1 MPPIEKGQQCHV
13 FLFGDLT
20 AAFEDDL
27 RQLLHCK
34 DDAPLQSFFDQVSLA
49 FRHEFALLAAKEREW
64 LPYFTDLIDL
74 TANMDGMTGSLAL
87 KFSLLCVYQLG
98 RFIHL
103 DSYPDATSSYLIGV
117 CTGSFAAAA
126 ISSSRTMT
134 ELIPAGVEAALA
146 AFRTGLHSLIMQQDI
161 EPMSI
166 EKARPWSFISSL
178 PEYQALEILQKFNVE
193 AHLPS
198 DSQPYLSAV
207 TPSTVTISGPPPV
220 LQRLIDSYALKAH
233 PAQIQ
238 TPFHASHLNGL
249 EEVDEVLSRLR
260 DERLKEYRPRI
271 PVLSIATGIL
281 TVAEDFP
288 GLLRQVVA
296 ETLCEQVRWD
306 KTCPALSSIL
316 TLEQSAKSCVIY
328 PVASNAATFLCAA
341 LQREMQPS
349 VTISNV
355 LNTHVERVQT
365 SPAPGRFQD
374 SKIAIVGFSGRFPD
388 AASNEELWAILQ
400 AARDCHRTV
409 PDDRFDWEA
418 HYDVNGKKKNSS
430 RVKFGCFISEPGIFD
445 ARFFNISPR
454 EAENMDPGQRLAL
467 MSAYEAIEMAGLV
480 PDRTPS
486 TQRDRIGV
494 FFGVTS
500 DDWREVNSGQDIDT
514 YFIPGGNRAFVPGRI
529 SYFFRFSGP
538 SISVDTACSSSFAAI
553 STACGYLRQGE
564 CDSAIAGGTNVLT
577 NPDNFVGLDRGHF
590 LSTTGN
596 CNSFDDSADGYCR
609 ADAVGAVVLKRL
621 EDAQADNDP
630 IFGVIAGSSTNHCGQ
645 TVSITRPHEG
655 DQLSLF
661 KRILRHSNT
670 DPTDISYVEM
680 HGTGTQAGDA
690 AEMRSVLSAFAWDN
704 RRACLTPPRPLH
716 LGAIK
721 ANVGHSESAS
731 GVTAL
736 IKVLMMMQHSEIPPH
751 RLDGQLNQH
760 YPVDMAAR
768 NVHIAFKPTPWR
780 REECTNGKRMSFLN
794 NFSAAGGN
802 TALLLEDAPC
812 RMACPTP
819 TDLRSVKPVAVSA
832 KTIKALEANLR
843 ALLDH
848 LGNNPAISLSAL
860 SYTTTARRTHHKFR
874 ALVSGADIATIKAAL
889 QECVDD
895 RGKVKAIGTESTKK
909 VFVFTGQG
917 TLYSGIGSQLFNQLA
932 GFRTQI
938 LRFDRIAQRQG
949 FPSFLPL
956 ISGEGDIDVRSV
968 DPVVALLAIACVQMA
983 LLELWTLWVG
993 QPSSVIGHSLGEYA
1007 ALYAADVLS
1016 ASDTIYLVGSRAQL
1030 LSKYCSKATHS
1041 MLAIKAPLATIES
1054 KLADTSCT
1062 VSCIN
1067 SPANVVV
1074 SGPDANI
1081 KELSGTFQSNNVDV
1095 VPLGVPY
1102 AFHSAQVEPILAEF
1116 ETLAG
1121 SVIFHKPAVPYL
1133 SPLLAKTVKEAGI
1146 LNASYLAR
1154 AARECV
1160 NFRGA
1165 IEAAH
1170 DSKLVNE
1177 STVWVEIGAHAA
1189 CSGMIKQTLGSQA
1202 ITAPTLMKGVD
1213 TWKVLVG
1220 SLQSLYQAG
1229 VDIQWDEFH
1238 RGFETAHGVLP
1249 LPSYQWDFKN
1259 YWIQY
1264 RHNFC
1269 LTKGDDPST
1278 FRPGVPLALPTT
1290 LSLSPSV
1297 QRVLEENK
1305 YAEAST
1311 LLTESDLHDPRL
1323 APIISGH
1330 EVNTAM
1336 LCPSSLYADMALTI
1350 AKYMLRSN
1358 GLLKEKTG
1366 LDCGVMNIQRSLI
1379 AQRDAT
1385 SLLLRVSAKANWP
1398 KKEVS
1403 LGFFSVGA
1411 NARKLADHASCIVKI
1426 TEEEN
1431 WLHEW
1436 KRSAYLI
1443 AGRISSLRQA
1453 VDTGRAHKLKRGLVY
1468 KLFGSLVDYAP
1479 IYQGMS
1485 QVILDSENLEATAE
1499 VRFQV
1504 GDEGFDWNPCWIDS
1518 LGHIAGFIMNGNDN
1532 VSSKGQVF
1540 VNHGWDA
1547 MRCGKP
1553 IESGKSYTT
1562 YNRMQLETGTMY
1574 AGDTYIFEGQ
1584 ELVAI
1589 FEGVR
1594 FQGVNRSVLDNLL
1607 PRKTRALPNKGVTA
1621 AVSPQKAP
1629 PPAPKAKPGPVPS
1642 QRLPSKAAAAMKI
1655 IAEEA
1660 QLDEA
1665 DMDLDTEFTDLGV
1678 DSLLSLTI
1686 ASRLQDE
1693 LGIDI
1698 PSSAFLDYPTIK
1710 ALTSYVARDE
1720 AAVSEPTQ
1728 SPLTSSGAS
1737 TPPSTGEE
1745 DEESS
1750 LTDASSIDSDSSKLD
1765 TDIMAMIRKTIS
1777 RETGTALEDVLSGL
1791 PLADLGVDS
1800 LLGLTIM
1807 GTLSERMDTP
1817 LPTGL
1822 FADNETLGDIE
1833 AALCEVGLITKSKEA
1848 ALAKGARKDAIPAQ
1862 SADTKP
1868 SFGATDFD
1876 RLVAPPHATSVL
1888 LQGSSKTANTTLFLF
1903 PDGAGSATS
1912 YYALPNIS
1920 PDVVVYGLNC
1930 PWLKTPQDLKCSFEQ
1945 YVAKFLA
1952 EVLRRQPCGPYNFG
1966 GASAGGIL
1974 AYEAAQQLERVGEKV
1989 AKLIMLDTP
1998 DPVGLENPNQR
2009 MYDFLDSMG
2018 MFGMGD
2024 KQAPKWL
2031 RPHFDAFLVM
2041 LDPYNVKK
2049 FTGPSPPVTHII
2061 YARDG
2066 MCKHESDPRPEIRP
2080 DDPREMLWL
2089 LNNRT
2094 DFSGAG
2100 WNTLLG
2106 KENLHIAVLDNVNH
2120 YTILQPG
2127 PKIKELSALVARAL
2141 QA

>member
-1 MPPIEKGQQCHV
+1 MPPIGGTQQCHV

-20 AAFEDDL
+20 VAFEDDL

-34 DDAPLQSFFDQVSLA
+34 DNAPLQSFFDQVGLA

-64 LPYFTDLIDL
+64 LPLFTDLIDL
-74 TANMDGMTGSLAL
+74 MANIDGTTGSPAL

-103 DSYPDATSSYLIGV
+103 DSYPDAASSYLIGV
-117 CTGSFAAAA
+117 CTGSFASAA

-146 AFRTGLHSLIMQQDI
+146 AFRTGLHSLRMQQDI

-166 EKARPWSFISSL
+166 ERPRPWSFVSSL
-178 PEYQALEILQKFNVE
+178 QESQALEILQKFNLE
-193 AHLPS
+193 AHLPP

-207 TPSTVTISGPPPV
+207 TPTTVTITGPPRV
-220 LQRLIDSYALKAH
+220 LQRLVDSFALKAH
-233 PAQIQ
+233 PTQIQ
-238 TPFHASHLNGL
+238 TPYHARYLNGL
-249 EEVDEVLSRLR
+249 EEVDEVLSHLR

-271 PVLSIATGIL
+271 PVLSMATGLL
-281 TVAEDFP
+281 TEAEDFP

-316 TLEQSAKSCVIY
+316 TREQSLKSCVVY
-328 PVASNAATFLCAA
+328 PVASNAATLLCTA

-349 VTISNV
+349 VTISSV
-355 LNTHVERVQT
+355 LNTHVERIQT

-418 HYDVNGKKKNSS
+418 HYDVNGKKKNTS
-430 RVKFGCFISEPGIFD
+430 RVKFGCFINDPGIFD

-500 DDWREVNSGQDIDT
+500 DDWREVNSGQDIGT

-596 CNSFDDSADGYCR
+596 CNPFDDSANGYCR

-621 EDAQADNDP
+621 EDAQADHDP

-661 KRILRHSNT
+661 KRILRHTNT
-670 DPTDISYVEM
+670 DPTDVSYVEM

-690 AEMRSVLSAFAWDN
+690 AEMRSVLSAFAWDD
-704 RRACLTPPRPLH
+704 RRACQTPPRPLH

-751 RLDGQLNQH
+751 RLDGQLNHH
-760 YPVDMAAR
+760 YPVDMAR
-768 NVHIAFKPTPWR
+768 RDVHIAFKPTPWR
-780 REECTNGKRMSFLN
+780 REDCTNGKRMSFLN

-812 RMACPTP
+812 RVACPTP
-819 TDLRSVKPVAVSA
+819 TDPRTVKPVAVSA
-832 KTIKALEANLR
+832 KTIKALEGNVR

-848 LGNNPAISLSAL
+848 LANNPAISLSTL
-860 SYTTTARRTHHKFR
+860 SYTTTARRIHHKFR
-874 ALVSGADIATIKAAL
+874 RLVFGPDTDAIKVALRHCL
-889 QECVDD
+889 DD
-895 RGKVKAIGTESTKK
+895 RVEVKGIEAESPKR

-917 TLYSGIGSQLFNQLA
+917 ILYNGIGNQLFNHVA
-932 GFRTQI
+932 DFRTQI

-956 ISGEGDIDVRSV
+956 ISDEGHIDVQGV
-968 DPVVALLAIACVQMA
+968 DPIMAQLAIACVQMT
-983 LLELWTLWVG
+983 LSGLWTLWVG
-993 QPSSVIGHSLGEYA
+993 QPSAVIGHSLGEYA
-1007 ALYAADVLS
+1007 ALHAAGVLS
-1016 ASDTIYLVGSRAQL
+1016 ASDTIYLVGSRARL
-1030 LSKYCSKATHS
+1030 LGKYCNKATHS
-1041 MLAIKAPLATIES
+1041 MLAIKASLATVIPR
-1054 KLADTSCT
+1054 LANTSCT
-1062 VSCIN
+1062 VSCVN

-1074 SGPDANI
+1074 SGPDRNI
-1081 KELSGTFQSNNVDV
+1081 KELSGTFRSDNVDV

-1116 ETLAG
+1116 ETLASG
-1121 SVIFHKPAVPYL
+1121 VIFHKPDVPYM
-1133 SPLLAKTVKEAGI
+1133 SPLLTQTVGEGGI

-1160 NFRGA
+1160 NFWGA
-1165 IEAAH
+1165 IEVAH

-1177 STVWVEIGAHAA
+1177 STVWIEIGAHAA
-1189 CSGMIKQTLGSQA
+1189 CSGMIKQTIGSQA
-1202 ITAPTLMKGVD
+1202 ITAPTLVKSAD
-1213 TWKVLVG
+1213 TWKILMG

-1229 VDIQWDEFH
+1229 VDVQWGEFH
-1238 RGFETAHGVLP
+1238 RGFEDAHEVLP
-1249 LPSYQWDFKN
+1249 LPSYQWDLKN

-1264 RHNFC
+1264 RHSFC
-1269 LTKGDDPST
+1269 LTKGDDPNT
-1278 FRPGVPLALPTT
+1278 FRSGVPLALPAP

-1297 QRVLEENK
+1297 QRIMEENK
-1305 YAEAST
+1305 SAEAST
-1311 LLTESDLHDPRL
+1311 LLAESDLHDPRL

-1366 LDCGVMNIQRSLI
+1366 LDCGVMSIQRPLI

-1385 SLLLRVSAKANWP
+1385 SLLLRVSAQANWS

-1403 LGFFSVGA
+1403 LSFFSVGA
-1411 NARKLADHASCIVKI
+1411 NARKLADHASCRVKI
-1426 TEEEN
+1426 TEQEN

-1443 AGRISSLRQA
+1443 TGRISSLRQA

-1479 IYQGMS
+1479 IYQGME

-1504 GDEGFDWNPCWIDS
+1504 GKEGFDWNPCWIDS

-1532 VSSKGQVF
+1532 VSSKDQVF
-1540 VNHGWDA
+1540 VNHGWDSL
-1547 MRCGKP
+1547 RCGKP
-1553 IESGKSYTT
+1553 IESGKLYNT

-1607 PRKTRALPNKGVTA
+1607 PGKTRALPNKGEIAPAST
-1621 AVSPQKAP
+1621 QKAP
-1629 PPAPKAKPGPVPS
+1629 PPVPKVKPAPVPS
-1642 QRLPSKAAAAMKI
+1642 QRQPSKAAAVMRI

-1660 QLDEA
+1660 QLDEG
-1665 DMDLDTEFTDLGV
+1665 DIELDTEFTDLGV

-1698 PSSAFLDYPTIK
+1698 PSSAFLDHPTIK
-1710 ALTSYVARDE
+1710 GLTRYIERSERPVA
-1720 AAVSEPTQ
+1720 EPTQ
-1728 SPLTSSGAS
+1728 SPPAESEAS
-1737 TPPSTGEE
+1737 TPPSSGEE
-1745 DEESS
+1745 DGESS
-1750 LTDASSIDSDSSKLD
+1750 LTDVSSIDSDSSKLD
-1765 TDIMAMIRKTIS
+1765 TDIMTMIRRTIS
-1777 RETGTALEDVLSGL
+1777 EDTGTALEDVLSGL

-1807 GTLSERMDTP
+1807 GTLSEQMGSP
-1817 LPTGL
+1817 LPAGL

-1833 AALCEVGLITKSKEA
+1833 AALCEVGLITKSKKA
-1848 ALAKGARKDAIPAQ
+1848 ARAKDARKDAIPAV
-1862 SADTKP
+1862 SADTKV
-1868 SFGATDFD
+1868 SSGATNSDK
-1876 RLVAPPHATSVL
+1876 LVAPPHATSVL
-1888 LQGSSKTANTTLFLF
+1888 LQGSSKKANTTLFLF

-1912 YYALPNIS
+1912 YYALPEIS

-1945 YVAKFLA
+1945 YVAKFLV
-1952 EVLRRQPCGPYNFG
+1952 EVLRRQPYGPYNFG

-2031 RPHFDAFLVM
+2031 RPHFDAFLAM

-2049 FTGPSPPVTHII
+2049 FKGPSPPAAHII

-2066 MCKHESDPRPEIRP
+2066 MCKYESDPRPEIRP

-2106 KENLHIAVLDNVNH
+2106 KENLYIAVLDDVNH

-2127 PKIKELSALVARAL
+2127 PKVKELSALIARAL
-2141 QA
+2141 QV

>member
-1 MPPIEKGQQCHV
+1 M
-13 FLFGDLT
+13 
-20 AAFEDDL
+20 
-27 RQLLHCK
+27 
-34 DDAPLQSFFDQVSLA
+34 
-49 FRHEFALLAAKEREW
+49 
-64 LPYFTDLIDL
+64 
-74 TANMDGMTGSLAL
+74 
-87 KFSLLCVYQLG
+87 
-98 RFIHL
+98 
-103 DSYPDATSSYLIGV
+103 
-117 CTGSFAAAA
+117 
-126 ISSSRTMT
+126 
-134 ELIPAGVEAALA
+134 
-146 AFRTGLHSLIMQQDI
+146 
-161 EPMSI
+161 
-166 EKARPWSFISSL
+166 
-178 PEYQALEILQKFNVE
+178 
-193 AHLPS
+193 
-198 DSQPYLSAV
+198 
-207 TPSTVTISGPPPV
+207 TPSTVTISGPPRV
-220 LQRLIDSYALKAH
+220 LQRLIDSFALKAH
-233 PAQIQ
+233 PTQIQ
-238 TPFHASHLNGL
+238 TPYHASHLNGL
-249 EEVDEVLSRLR
+249 EEVDEVLGHLR

-271 PVLSIATGIL
+271 PVLSIATGML
-281 TVAEDFP
+281 TEAEDFP

-306 KTCPALSSIL
+306 MTCPALSSLL
-316 TLEQSAKSCVIY
+316 TRKQSLRSCVVY
-328 PVASNAATFLCAA
+328 PVASNAATLLCAA

-418 HYDVNGKKKNSS
+418 HYDMNGKKKNTS
-430 RVKFGCFISEPGIFD
+430 RVKFGCFINEPGIFD

-454 EAENMDPGQRLAL
+454 EAENMDPAQRLAL

-480 PDRTPS
+480 PDLTPS

-553 STACGYLRQGE
+553 ATACGYLRQGE

-596 CNSFDDSADGYCR
+596 CNSFDDSANGYCR

-621 EDAQADNDP
+621 EDAQADHDP

-661 KRILRHSNT
+661 KRILRHTNT
-670 DPTDISYVEM
+670 DPTDVSYVEM

-690 AEMRSVLSAFAWDN
+690 AEMRSVLSAFAWDD

-721 ANVGHSESAS
+721 ANVGHAESAS

-760 YPVDMAAR
+760 YPVDMARR

-780 REECTNGKRMSFLN
+780 REDCTNGKRMSFLN

-812 RMACPTP
+812 RIACPTP
-819 TDLRSVKPVAVSA
+819 TDLRSLKPVAVSA
-832 KTIKALEANLR
+832 KTIKALEGNLR

-860 SYTTTARRTHHKFR
+860 SYTTTARRIHHKFR
-874 ALVSGADIATIKAAL
+874 VLVSGADIAAIKTAL
-889 QECVDD
+889 QDLVDD
-895 RGKVKAIGTESTKK
+895 RVKVKGIEAEPTKK

-917 TLYSGIGSQLFNQLA
+917 TLYSGIGNQLFNQVA
-932 GFRTQI
+932 DFRTQI
-938 LRFDRIAQRQG
+938 LRFDRIAQRHG

-956 ISGEGDIDVRSV
+956 ISDEGHVDVQGV
-968 DPVVALLAIACVQMA
+968 DPVVAQLAIACVQMT
-983 LLELWTLWVG
+983 LSRLWTLWVG
-993 QPSSVIGHSLGEYA
+993 QPLSVIGHSLGEYA
-1007 ALYAADVLS
+1007 ALHAAGVLS

-1041 MLAIKAPLATIES
+1041 MLAIKAPLATVQP
-1054 KLADTSCT
+1054 KLANTSCT

-1074 SGPDANI
+1074 SGPDAEV
-1081 KELSGTFQSNNVDV
+1081 KQLSETFKSNNVDV
-1095 VPLGVPY
+1095 VQLDVPY

-1116 ETLAG
+1116 ETLA
-1121 SVIFHKPAVPYL
+1121 STVIFHKPTIPYM
-1133 SPLLAKTVKEAGI
+1133 SPLLTQTVKEAGV

-1170 DSKLVNE
+1170 DSQLVNE
-1177 STVWVEIGAHAA
+1177 STVWIEIGAHAA
-1189 CSGMIKQTLGSQA
+1189 CSGMIKQTIGSQA
-1202 ITAPTLMKGVD
+1202 ITAPTLMKSVD
-1213 TWKVLVG
+1213 TWKVLMG

-1229 VDIQWDEFH
+1229 VDIQWGEFH
-1238 RGFETAHGVLP
+1238 RGFEAAHEVLP
-1249 LPSYQWDFKN
+1249 LPSYQWDLKN

-1278 FRPGVPLALPTT
+1278 FLSGVPLALPAP

-1297 QRVLEENK
+1297 QRVLEEK
-1305 YAEAST
+1305 KSAEAST

-1350 AKYMLRSN
+1350 ARYMLRSN
-1358 GLLKEKTG
+1358 GLLKKKTG
-1366 LDCGVMNIQRSLI
+1366 LDCGVMSIQRPLI
-1379 AQRDAT
+1379 AQPDST
-1385 SLLLRVSAKANWP
+1385 SLLLRVSAQANWSE
-1398 KKEVS
+1398 KEVS
-1403 LGFFSVGA
+1403 LSFFSVGA

-1443 AGRISSLRQA
+1443 TGRISSLRQA

-1479 IYQGMS
+1479 IYQGME

-1504 GDEGFDWNPCWIDS
+1504 GNEGFDWNPCWIDS

-1532 VSSKGQVF
+1532 VSSKDQVF

-1547 MRCGKP
+1547 LRCGKP

-1584 ELVAI
+1584 ELIAI

-1594 FQGVNRSVLDNLL
+1594 VSHPVLHTKLAQLTCRS
-1607 PRKTRALPNKGVTA
+1607 
-1621 AVSPQKAP
+1621 
-1629 PPAPKAKPGPVPS
+1629 
-1642 QRLPSKAAAAMKI
+1642 SKA
-1655 IAEEA
+1655 
-1660 QLDEA
+1660 
-1665 DMDLDTEFTDLGV
+1665 
-1678 DSLLSLTI
+1678 
-1686 ASRLQDE
+1686 
-1693 LGIDI
+1693 
-1698 PSSAFLDYPTIK
+1698 
-1710 ALTSYVARDE
+1710 
-1720 AAVSEPTQ
+1720 
-1728 SPLTSSGAS
+1728 S
-1737 TPPSTGEE
+1737 T
-1745 DEESS
+1745 
-1750 LTDASSIDSDSSKLD
+1750 
-1765 TDIMAMIRKTIS
+1765 
-1777 RETGTALEDVLSGL
+1777 
-1791 PLADLGVDS
+1791 
-1800 LLGLTIM
+1800 
-1807 GTLSERMDTP
+1807 
-1817 LPTGL
+1817 
-1822 FADNETLGDIE
+1822 
-1833 AALCEVGLITKSKEA
+1833 
-1848 ALAKGARKDAIPAQ
+1848 AQ
-1862 SADTKP
+1862 S
-1868 SFGATDFD
+1868 
-1876 RLVAPPHATSVL
+1876 
-1888 LQGSSKTANTTLFLF
+1888 
-1903 PDGAGSATS
+1903 
-1912 YYALPNIS
+1912 
-1920 PDVVVYGLNC
+1920 
-1930 PWLKTPQDLKCSFEQ
+1930 
-1945 YVAKFLA
+1945 
-1952 EVLRRQPCGPYNFG
+1952 
-1966 GASAGGIL
+1966 
-1974 AYEAAQQLERVGEKV
+1974 
-1989 AKLIMLDTP
+1989 
-1998 DPVGLENPNQR
+1998 
-2009 MYDFLDSMG
+2009 
-2018 MFGMGD
+2018 
-2024 KQAPKWL
+2024 
-2031 RPHFDAFLVM
+2031 
-2041 LDPYNVKK
+2041 
-2049 FTGPSPPVTHII
+2049 
-2061 YARDG
+2061 
-2066 MCKHESDPRPEIRP
+2066 
-2080 DDPREMLWL
+2080 
-2089 LNNRT
+2089 
-2094 DFSGAG
+2094 
-2100 WNTLLG
+2100 
-2106 KENLHIAVLDNVNH
+2106 
-2120 YTILQPG
+2120 
-2127 PKIKELSALVARAL
+2127 
-2141 QA
+2141 